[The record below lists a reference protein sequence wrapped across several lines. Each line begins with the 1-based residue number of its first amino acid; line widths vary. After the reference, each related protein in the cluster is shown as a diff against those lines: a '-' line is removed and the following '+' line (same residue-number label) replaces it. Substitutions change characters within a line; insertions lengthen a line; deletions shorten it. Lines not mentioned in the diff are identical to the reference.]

1 MFIPR
6 ELGQHLGQ
14 LASWFPIVS
23 VTGPRQSGKSTLV
36 REQFPDFTY
45 LNLEDPTL
53 RALATEDPTGFI
65 RDRGSALI
73 IDEAQYA
80 PELFSSLQVISDE
93 RGTPGQYV
101 LSGSQ
106 NFLLM
111 EKISQSLAGRVGI
124 THLLP
129 LSFREALTAR
139 PDMSIEEFMVRGGY
153 PRLYQVDMPPEIYYQ
168 NYLRTYVERDVTQL
182 LNVQNAE
189 AFQKMMRLL
198 ALNAGSLINY
208 TGLARELG
216 VAFATVKNW
225 VSILE
230 SSFIVFALRPFH
242 TNSRKTLTKTPKLY
256 FYDTGLLC
264 HLLGLRTKADLVSS
278 PALGAVMENLIV
290 AETAKCYHHQEVAP
304 ELYFY
309 RDDSKIEVDLLDM
322 TREPHAVAIKSS
334 VTFRPRHGKNL
345 ATVGSQLN
353 IDPAQ
358 RWVVYRGEHS
368 QQLEEFKAVPAAEY
382 LRLNFTQP
390 ENPVL

>member
-6 ELGQHLGQ
+6 ELGTHLGQ

-36 REQFPDFTY
+36 REQFPGFTY

-80 PELFSSLQVISDE
+80 PELFSSLQVLSDE

-189 AFQKMMRLL
+189 AFQKMMKLL

-216 VAFATVKNW
+216 VSFATVKNW

-264 HLLGLRTKADLVSS
+264 HLLGLHTKADLVRS

-290 AETAKCYHHQEVAP
+290 AETAKCYHHQGVAP

-322 TREPHAVAIKSS
+322 THEPRAVEIKSS
-334 VTFRPRHGKNL
+334 VTFRSRHGKNL
-345 ATVGSQLN
+345 ATVGSQLD

-368 QQLEEFKAVPAAEY
+368 QQLEEFKAMPAAEY

-390 ENPVL
+390 ENPVR

>member
-53 RALATEDPTGFI
+53 RALATEDPMGFI
-65 RDRGSALI
+65 RDRGASLI

-101 LSGSQ
+101 FSGSQ

-129 LSFREALTAR
+129 LSFREALTTR
-139 PDMSIEEFMVRGGY
+139 PDMSTEAFMVRGGY

-198 ALNAGSLINY
+198 ALNSGSLINY
-208 TGLARELG
+208 TGLARELS

-230 SSFIVFALRPFH
+230 SSFIVFTLRPFH

-290 AETAKCYHHQEVAP
+290 AETAKCYHHQGIAP
-304 ELYFY
+304 KLYFY

-322 TREPHAVAIKSS
+322 THEPRAVEIKSS
-334 VTFRPRHGKNL
+334 VTFRSRYGRNV
-345 ATVGSQLN
+345 ATVGSQLS

-358 RWVVYRGEHS
+358 RWVVYRGEHR
-368 QQLEEFKAVPAAEY
+368 QQLEEFKVLPASEY
-382 LRLNFTQP
+382 LRQDFASPSNQ
-390 ENPVL
+390 VR

>member
-1 MFIPR
+1 M
-6 ELGQHLGQ
+6 GQHLEK

-23 VTGPRQSGKSTLV
+23 VTGPRQSGKSTLI

-53 RALATEDPTGFI
+53 RAFATEDPTGFI
-65 RDRGSALI
+65 HDRGSALI

-139 PDMSIEEFMVRGGY
+139 PEISAEEFMVRGGY

-189 AFQKMMRLL
+189 AFQKMMKLL
-198 ALNAGSLINY
+198 ALNAGHLINY

-264 HLLGLRTKADLVSS
+264 HLLGLRTKADLVRS

-290 AETAKCYHHQEVAP
+290 AETAKCYHHQGVAP

-322 TREPHAVAIKSS
+322 THEPRAVAIKSS
-334 VTFRPRHGKNL
+334 VTFRSRHGKNL

-353 IDPAQ
+353 IDPAR
-358 RWVVYRGEHS
+358 RWVVYRGEHN
-368 QQLEEFKAVPAAEY
+368 QQLEEFKVVPAAEY
-382 LRLNFTQP
+382 LRHNFAQS
-390 ENPVL
+390 EDRVL

>member
-1 MFIPR
+1 M
-6 ELGQHLGQ
+6 
-14 LASWFPIVS
+14 
-23 VTGPRQSGKSTLV
+23 V
-36 REQFPDFTY
+36 REQFPGFTY

-53 RALATEDPTGFI
+53 RTLATEDPTGFI

-129 LSFREALTAR
+129 FSFREALTAR

-189 AFQKMMRLL
+189 AFQKMMKLL
-198 ALNAGSLINY
+198 ALNAGNLINY

-264 HLLGLRTKADLVSS
+264 HLLGLHTKTDLVSS

-290 AETAKCYHHQEVAP
+290 AETAKCYHHQGVAP

-322 TREPHAVAIKSS
+322 THEPRAVEIKSS
-334 VTFRPRHGKNL
+334 VTFRSRHGKNL
-345 ATVGSQLN
+345 ATVGSQLD

-368 QQLEEFKAVPAAEY
+368 QQLEEFKAMPGAEY

-390 ENPVL
+390 ENPVR

>member
-36 REQFPDFTY
+36 REQFPEFTY

-129 LSFREALTAR
+129 LSFREALAAR
-139 PDMSIEEFMVRGGY
+139 PDISAEEFMIRGGY
-153 PRLYQVDMPPEIYYQ
+153 PRLYQIDMPPEIYYQ

-189 AFQKMMRLL
+189 AFQKMMNLL
-198 ALNAGSLINY
+198 ALNAGNLINY

-216 VAFATVKNW
+216 VAFATMKNW

-264 HLLGLRTKADLVSS
+264 HLLGLRTKADLVRS
-278 PALGAVMENLIV
+278 PALGAVMENLLV
-290 AETAKCYHHQEVAP
+290 AETAKCYHHQGVTP

-322 TREPHAVAIKSS
+322 THGPRAVKIKSS
-334 VTFRPRHGKNL
+334 MTFRSRHGKNV
-345 ATVGSQLN
+345 ATVGSQLD

-358 RWVVYRGEHS
+358 RWVVYRGEHG
-368 QQLEEFKAVPAAEY
+368 QQLEEFKVVPAAEY
-382 LRLNFTQP
+382 LRHNFTQS
-390 ENPVL
+390 EDRVL

>member
-6 ELGQHLGQ
+6 ELGQHLEQ

-23 VTGPRQSGKSTLV
+23 VTGPRQSGKSTLI

-65 RDRGSALI
+65 HDRGSALI

-129 LSFREALTAR
+129 LSFQEALTTR
-139 PDMSIEEFMVRGGY
+139 PDMSTEAFMVRGGY

-189 AFQKMMRLL
+189 AFQKMMKLL

-264 HLLGLRTKADLVSS
+264 HLLGLRTKADLVNS
-278 PALGAVMENLIV
+278 PAFGAVMENLIV
-290 AETAKCYHHQEVAP
+290 AETAKCYHHQGIAP

-322 TREPHAVAIKSS
+322 THEPRAVEIKSS
-334 VTFRPRHGKNL
+334 VTFRSRYGRNV
-345 ATVGSQLN
+345 ATVGSQLS

-358 RWVVYRGEHS
+358 RWVVYRGEHR
-368 QQLEEFKAVPAAEY
+368 QQLEEFKVLPASEY
-382 LRLNFTQP
+382 LRQDFASPSNQ
-390 ENPVL
+390 VR